1 MRRLSYILVFLLPL
15 LVFAQEREMATVS
28 YVNDQSVYLK
38 FNQTKGVQEGDTVF
52 RETDGQAC
60 LIIQKMSSVSC
71 LATRISDCEVQKGQ
85 QFFVRLSA
93 DAEPASIDPPIK
105 EEQPR
110 AIESTADSLAKS
122 APIKTKSP
130 AKKGDKGYLNLA
142 LSTAATS
149 SDIGRETYRSVF
161 RANLRVDSLFGQDL
175 RLEAYGNVQDFRRS
189 YESTGDAMRA
199 NVYNLALIYHP
210 TKHHQITVGRRLNN
224 RIASLGAIDGLQW
237 EGHWGGWRTGVIAGS
252 RPDFGNYGYNFDLM
266 QYGVYGAYDWGKG
279 KNNGQASLGVMQQ
292 TNQGAID
299 RRYLYTQQSY
309 RFDRWYFFSSAEV
322 DLYEN
327 FDSAQAQ
334 STFKL
339 SSLYLSAR
347 WRATNRWTLF
357 ASYDNRQQIIFFE
370 RYDSEVERLLSEQGA
385 REGLRF
391 RTDYRF
397 WHSTHLGLSYNLRTN
412 PTAGNNSQ
420 NLQAS
425 LSQGNLPWIG
435 GTISYRFNQN
445 QNGQINSEINSLR
458 YSRGFKSGQR
468 FSVYY
473 RYMAMRYVFRDIT
486 LDPQQFYGAEYSQSI
501 GNSWNLGIMG
511 EYSLIHQQN
520 QIRLYLRLS
529 KRINF

>member
-1 MRRLSYILVFLLPL
+1 MRQLSYILLYLAPL
-15 LVFAQEREMATVS
+15 LVFSQERELATVS
-28 YVNDQSVYLK
+28 YLNEQSVYLR
-38 FNQTKGVQEGDTVF
+38 FNQTKGVQEGDTVY
-52 RETDGQAC
+52 RESDAQAC
-60 LIIQKMSSVSC
+60 LVIQKVSSVSC
-71 LATRISDCEVQKGQ
+71 LASRLSDCEVQKGQ
-85 QFFVRLSA
+85 VFFVRLSA
-93 DAEPASIDPPIK
+93 DAEPPSIDPPIK

-110 AIESTADSLAKS
+110 AIESVSDSLAQTQTLK
-122 APIKTKSP
+122 AKTLP
-130 AKKGDKGYLNLA
+130 KKGERGFLNLA
-142 LSTAATS
+142 LSSAATT

-189 YESTGDAMRA
+189 YESSGDALRA

-210 TKHHQITVGRRLNN
+210 SKTHQITLGRRLNN

-237 EGHWGGWRTGVIAGS
+237 EGNWGGWRTGVIAGS
-252 RPDFGNYGYNFDLM
+252 RPDFENYAYNFDLM
-266 QYGVYGAYDWGKG
+266 QYGAYGSYDWRTG
-279 KNNGQASLGVMQQ
+279 KNFGQASIGIMQQ

-309 RFDRWYFFSSAEV
+309 RFDRWYLFGSAEM

-334 STFKL
+334 NTFKL
-339 SSLYLSAR
+339 SSLFLSAR
-347 WRATNRWTLF
+347 WRATDRWTLF
-357 ASYDNRQQIIFFE
+357 ASYDSRQQVIFFE
-370 RYDSEVERLLSEQGA
+370 RYDSEIERLLSEQGA
-385 REGLRF
+385 RQGLRF
-391 RTDYRF
+391 RSDYRF
-397 WHSTHLGLSYNLRTN
+397 WRSTQLGLSYNLRTN

-473 RYMAMRYVFRDIT
+473 RYMAMRYVFREIT
-486 LDPQQFYGAEYSQSI
+486 LDPQQFYGAEYSQNI